1 MINTLKLKLYAVY
14 VILKALLLTFWGM
27 MKLLFDIFPIILF
40 FIFYKIYG
48 IYTATAVAMAASF
61 IQVVIF
67 RIKEQ
72 RYEKMHLISLALI
85 VLLGGAT
92 LFFHNPSFIK
102 LKPTGIYWLSALAFL
117 GSSFIG
123 KKTLIQKM
131 IDGNIDLPPQIWIRL
146 NFSWA
151 TFFILMGIINLY
163 VAQHYDTD
171 TWVNFKLF
179 GGAGMT
185 LLFVFLQSIY
195 LTRHIVEKDEVTP
208 PPKVLNKT

>member
-1 MINTLKLKLYAVY
+1 
-14 VILKALLLTFWGM
+14 

-48 IYTATAVAMAASF
+48 IYTATACAMAASF

-67 RIKEQ
+67 RIREQ

-131 IDGNIDLPPQIWIRL
+131 IDGNIDLPPQIWSRL

-151 TFFILMGIINLY
+151 AFFIIMGIVNLY

-208 PPKVLNKT
+208 PTKVLNKT